1 MNTIFKIKRF
11 QLLGF
16 SLLLFLT
23 CDLTCKKEKE
33 CSPSYK
39 YKIGYYPPN
48 TCGFLASE
56 GGCSIVHLKNM
67 SYFSSGKLKGFDY
80 EACGETGS
88 VMITYDNL
96 GCVEKVE
103 QHCSN

>member
-1 MNTIFKIKRF
+1 MITNSKIKRF
-11 QLLGF
+11 LLLGF

-23 CDLTCKKEKE
+23 CDLTCKKKE

-39 YKIGYYPPN
+39 FKIGYYSPN

-56 GGCSIVHLKNM
+56 GECNIVKYINM
-67 SYFSSGKLKGFDY
+67 SYFSSGRLKGFDY

-88 VMITYDNL
+88 VTITYDDL

-103 QHCSN
+103 QHCLN